1 MSPTQTARR
10 RESRPARPNSP
21 AGGTTPAAPT
31 TQRVTPSA
39 ATHVASATT
48 NQPGTQR
55 PADKATSRGGVTIE
69 GRDPTQPC
77 RGWCPCGWNGTET
90 TSYPHAR
97 AEWKEHR
104 HRDHDD
110 DH

>member
-1 MSPTQTARR
+1 MSTIQTGRR
-10 RESRPARPNSP
+10 RESGPARPNNP
-21 AGGTTPAAPT
+21 AGGTTPPAPT
-31 TQRVTPSA
+31 THRATAGTA
-39 ATHVASATT
+39 ANGASATT
-48 NQPGTQR
+48 DQPGTQR
-55 PADKATSRGGVTIE
+55 PADKPTSRGGVTIE

-77 RGWCPCGWNGTET
+77 RGWCPCGWNGAET

-104 HRDHDD
+104 RRDHDD